1 MIPEKLLRLEKLTPE
16 RLAGIT
22 LDPGPHK
29 TRAEGVCATEAAAWL
44 AGEKHSATPECVSF
58 AIVRFL
64 SIWNDDLQQQD
75 RDRLLKPLL
84 PRILGTG
91 PGNGDS
97 GGGRYET
104 AETAR
109 CMMAED
115 WLLRINAPTWL
126 DAGGFAR
133 ETQTLRAMPRTR
145 PGMTE
150 EEREKVR
157 TVLEAAYSSTR
168 ETKPGNVPD
177 LLPCLADQ
185 MLVNSSGTGA
195 AMLCNYKKRLSG
207 RVIDTAANAARRA
220 IDQSV
225 DPTPVT
231 RELQEDALRLLERMI
246 SPTETE

>member
-1 MIPEKLLRLEKLTPE
+1 M
-16 RLAGIT
+16 
-22 LDPGPHK
+22 
-29 TRAEGVCATEAAAWL
+29 EAAAWL

-64 SIWNDDLQQQD
+64 SIWNDHLQQQD
-75 RDRLLKPLL
+75 RDHLLKPLL
-84 PRILGTG
+84 PRILGTA

-97 GGGRYET
+97 GGYET
-104 AETAR
+104 TETAR

-115 WLLRINAPTWL
+115 WLLRVNTPKWL

-133 ETQTLRAMPRTR
+133 EAQALREMPRIR
-145 PGMTE
+145 PGMTGE
-150 EEREKVR
+150 EKEKAKA
-157 TVLEAAYSSTR
+157 VLEAAYRSTR

-185 MLVNSSGTGA
+185 MLVNSSGTEA
-195 AMLCNYKKRLSG
+195 AMQCNYGKRLSG
-207 RVIDTAANAARRA
+207 QVIETAANAARRA
-220 IDQSV
+220 LDQSV

-246 SPTETE
+246 SPTGTE